1 MEIEIWQILL
11 LLCAAFISG
20 FIDAIAG
27 GGGLITVPSL
37 LAVGIPPHMALAT
50 NKLQSTFGSSTAA
63 FFFYKKGFF
72 KFLEVALGLIF
83 TFIGAILGAIS
94 VLFINANFLNFI
106 VPFLLALILIYTIF
120 APNLGEKQ
128 TNAKMKKSVFYL
140 IFGLGL
146 GFYDGFFGPGTG
158 SFWTFAIIGLLGLAM
173 KSAIAQTK
181 AFNFASNLASLVVFI
196 FSGQIL
202 WIVGLSMG
210 VFQIIGSFVG
220 AKFVIKKDVKLI
232 RAFYLFMVTMILFSV
247 VYKFFKTA

>member
-72 KFLEVALGLIF
+72 KFREVALGLIF

-94 VLFINANFLNFI
+94 VLFINASFLNFI

-146 GFYDGFFGPGTG
+146 GFYDG
-158 SFWTFAIIGLLGLAM
+158 IIGLLGLAM